1 MLKSKTPEQ
10 QRIEQEDMRRA
21 IEAYRGPVTVVPQG
35 ARGPGIDD
43 QLNPWGPKRQRAP
56 IVSRSEKKPRSSP
69 DDVGV
74 PTS

>member
-1 MLKSKTPEQ
+1 MSEGKTPEQ

-43 QLNPWGPKRQRAP
+43 QLNPWRPMRQRAP
-56 IVSRSEKKPRSSP
+56 IVSRSEKKPP
-69 DDVGV
+69 IEPG
-74 PTS
+74 